1 MDAGLIDYIYIT
13 SGYPLRGDVFA
24 CIYKDFSRGFL
35 EHMVSSMIK
44 FLQ

>member
-1 MDAGLIDYIYIT
+1 MTVRFISLTYWMPV
-13 SGYPLRGDVFA
+13 YPLRGDVFA

-35 EHMVSSMIK
+35 EHMVSSVIK